1 MQNTPDPPPH
11 PFDVDKE
18 VRFARSEMSSHPISL
33 AYRAGLI
40 GVLLGL
46 VLLPLIYFGLV
57 VAIAYGM
64 YFHFVHDLVFL
75 EDGGFWGFVVYLAP
89 AIVGPALLWFMLR
102 PFFIK
107 RARVALPHEIK
118 PADEPAILEFVER
131 ICDLLRAPR
140 PKHIY
145 VDLQPNASAS
155 VNGVRGLLRRELNL
169 TIGLPLVGVLSVTQF
184 GGVLAHEF
192 GHFAQGAGMRLSFL
206 IREFNEW
213 IAQIAFQPDIIEQK
227 VADRVGRGGLYGLG
241 IALALRIALWLTRR
255 LLHAVLL
262 LSHAISCYS
271 LRQMEHDADLYGAK
285 VAGTNAFAT
294 VSKKL
299 RWVNDGCSRAMQLV
313 QRAAYEGRCPAN
325 LVELISARADAARDY
340 DVWRYDE
347 SADRLI
353 DGWFDTHPSPA
364 KRIAYVNKFSTTPV
378 VVDDRPAA
386 LLFTSFDRLARETTI
401 AFYRET
407 GLAIENFALQ
417 ELDAFC
423 NGEVLNPGQ
432 IVAVNRFLAN
442 RAAVERPV
450 SITAADVAN
459 ANGVETDRLLRD
471 WNLAREQTEDAFI
484 SFARSRSRRLQLLRA
499 QALIDARIRFNPR
512 QLGLRARSR
521 TELVDKLRDVAG
533 TSLDAQEKLLVFD
546 AVTRRRLAHALKLS
560 KQNPF
565 SFSHCLALLPAFEK
579 IAPLYAQTYE
589 SFVCLGDLLASNRS
603 YRPKTRAH
611 RKMLERS
618 DSLKTDLRLLASRLQ
633 LQDPVHPDMTI
644 TDRLASRLPSTKLPV
659 SQQIF
664 LEARECLTYLSSTY
678 FQCLARLC
686 TAAAESESSMLPS

>member
-1 MQNTPDPPPH
+1 MQPAPDLTSH
-11 PFDVDKE
+11 SFDVDKE
-18 VRFARSEMSSHPISL
+18 VRLARSEISSHPISL

-46 VLLPLIYFGLV
+46 VVLPLIYFGLV
-57 VAIAYGM
+57 AAIAYGM
-64 YFHFVHDLVFL
+64 YFHFVHDLVLL
-75 EDGGFWGFVVYLAP
+75 ENVGFWGFVVYLAP
-89 AIVGPALLWFMLR
+89 AIVGPALIWFMLR

-107 RARVALPHEIK
+107 RAKVPLPHEIK

-169 TIGLPLVGVLSVTQF
+169 TVGLPLVAVLSVTQF

-192 GHFAQGAGMRLSFL
+192 GHFAQGTGMRLSFL
-206 IREFNEW
+206 IRKFNEW
-213 IAQIAFQPDIIEQK
+213 IAEIAFQPDIVEQK
-227 VADRVGRGGLYGLG
+227 VADRVGRGGLYGLV
-241 IALALRIALWLTRR
+241 IALTLRIALWLTRR

-271 LRQMEHDADLYGAK
+271 LRQMEHDADLYEAK
-285 VAGTNAFAT
+285 VAGTDAFAG
-294 VSKKL
+294 VSQKL
-299 RWVNDGCSRAMQLV
+299 RWVNDGCSQAMLLS
-313 QRAAYEGRCPAN
+313 QRAASEGRCPAN
-325 LVELISARADAARDY
+325 LVELITARADAARDY

-347 SADRLI
+347 SAEQLI
-353 DGWFDTHPSPA
+353 GGWFDTHPSPA
-364 KRIAYVNKFSTTPV
+364 KRIAFVNKFSTTPV
-378 VVDDRPAA
+378 IVDDRPAA
-386 LLFTSFDRLARETTI
+386 SLFASFDRLARETTI
-401 AFYRET
+401 TFYRET

-417 ELDAFC
+417 ELEAFC
-423 NGEVLNPGQ
+423 NGEVLNPRQ
-432 IVAVNRFLAN
+432 IVAVNQFLAN

-450 SITAADVAN
+450 SLTAADVAN
-459 ANGVETDRLLRD
+459 ASGVDTGKLLRD
-471 WNLAREQTEDAFI
+471 WNLAREQTQDAFV
-484 SFARSRSRRLQLLRA
+484 SFARARWRRLQLLRA

-512 QLGLRARSR
+512 QFGLRARSR
-521 TELVDKLRDVAG
+521 TELADKLRHVASA
-533 TSLDAQEKLLVFD
+533 SLDAQEKLLVFD
-546 AVTRRRLAHALKLS
+546 AATRRRLAHALKLS

-565 SFSHCLALLPAFEK
+565 SFSHCLAVLPAFEK

-589 SFVCLGDLLASNRS
+589 SFVCLGDLIASNRS

-618 DSLKTDLRLLASRLQ
+618 DSLKTDLTLLASRLQ

-644 TDRLASRLPSTKLPV
+644 TDRIASRLPSTELPF

-664 LEARECLTYLSSTY
+664 LEARECLICSSSIY

-686 TAAAESESSMLPS
+686 TAAAESESSMLA

>member
-1 MQNTPDPPPH
+1 MQPAPDLTSH
-11 PFDVDKE
+11 SFDVDKG

-46 VLLPLIYFGLV
+46 VALPLIYFGLV
-57 VAIAYGM
+57 AAIAYGM

-89 AIVGPALLWFMLR
+89 AIVGPALIWFMLR

-118 PADEPAILEFVER
+118 PADEPAIFEFVEQ

-140 PKHIY
+140 PKHVY

-169 TIGLPLVGVLSVTQF
+169 TIGLPLVAVLSVSQF

-192 GHFAQGAGMRLSFL
+192 GHFAQGTGMRLSFL
-206 IREFNEW
+206 IRKFNDW

-227 VADRVGRGGLYGLG
+227 VADRVGRGGLYGLV
-241 IALALRIALWLTRR
+241 IALTLRIALWLTRR

-271 LRQMEHDADLYGAK
+271 LRQMEHDADLYEAK
-285 VAGTNAFAT
+285 VAGTNAFAA
-294 VSKKL
+294 VSQKL
-299 RWVNDGCSRAMQLV
+299 RWVNDGCSQAMLLS
-313 QRAAYEGRCPAN
+313 QRAASEGRCPAN
-325 LVELISARADAARDY
+325 LVELITARADVARDY

-347 SADRLI
+347 SAEQLI
-353 DGWFDTHPSPA
+353 GGWFDTHPSPA
-364 KRIAYVNKFSTTPV
+364 KRIAFVNKFSTTPV
-378 VVDDRPAA
+378 IVDDRPAA
-386 LLFTSFDRLARETTI
+386 SLFASFDRLARETTI
-401 AFYRET
+401 TFYRET

-417 ELDAFC
+417 ELEAFC
-423 NGEVLNPGQ
+423 NGEVLNPRQ
-432 IVAVNRFLAN
+432 IVAVNQFLAN

-450 SITAADVAN
+450 SLTAADVAN
-459 ANGVETDRLLRD
+459 ANGVDTGKLLRD
-471 WNLAREQTEDAFI
+471 WNLAREQTEDAFV
-484 SFARSRSRRLQLLRA
+484 SFTRARWRRLQLLRA

-512 QLGLRARSR
+512 QFGLRARSR
-521 TELVDKLRDVAG
+521 TELADKLRHVASA
-533 TSLDAQEKLLVFD
+533 SLDAQEKLLVFD
-546 AVTRRRLAHALKLS
+546 TVTRRRLAHALKLS

-565 SFSHCLALLPAFEK
+565 SFSHCLAVLPAFEK

-644 TDRLASRLPSTKLPV
+644 TERLASRLPSTKLPF

-664 LEARECLTYLSSTY
+664 LEARECLTCLSSIY
-678 FQCLARLC
+678 FQCLARIC
-686 TAAAESESSMLPS
+686 TAAAESESSTLA